1 MYKVMPRLTLNM
13 STEEIKSLVFQL
25 PVEELLTLAEAI
37 EERVQTVA
45 MMRLAETGFQE
56 WNDKEEDIYNVET

>member
-1 MYKVMPRLTLNM
+1 MPQLTLNM